1 MKIKEMLFRVVSL
14 PAIIFLSVIS
24 LNAKEQPL
32 TINSCPV
39 QDFAVIKTGNGWSF
53 DYNREFYDDA
63 TVAWGKEL
71 LLNPGGWKKHPTIAH
86 INGYNGDINLKISA
100 PEPIT
105 EFSVG
110 AQLVNYADAE
120 TRKGVI
126 SYSINGTDYNV
137 IVEKDF
143 GAGDTNIAG
152 SQKLSNNKGLLWLRF
167 SRIIA
172 KNDSN
177 GQSGN
182 VVFKMMNFKLNGSYS
197 AEKQATPA
205 TNGL

>member
-86 INGYNGDINLKISA
+86 INGYNGDITLKISA